1 MDVNMDKYEDLIRGS
16 KIVNKKKFRKFMEN
30 LPMQLVC
37 DFICCW
43 EMAEQGI
50 IKDEKIIKN

>member
-1 MDVNMDKYEDLIRGS
+1 MDKYEDLIRGS

-30 LPMQLVC
+30 LPMQLVG